1 MANRSRRSS
10 GGRGGG
16 TAEKAIWFFVIAGL
30 VFAFFQIPYDP
41 GAKGIIEIL
50 QSKAKNVQE
59 WAAGIA
65 PSISEKVEDI
75 IKGGD
80 SPTPPKPGEGVDP
93 YENNGGNGD
102 NGGTDNSGVSNE
114 DATNSLNGIAISDA
128 SKVSYNRD
136 EWNHWINI
144 RSCWTVREQVLARD
158 AVDGSLVLKDKDGKA
173 TTDINSACEITGGKW
188 VDVYSGKEITNPK
201 DLDIDHMIPLN
212 YAAQHGGQAWDKTK
226 KEQYANNL
234 DGTHLIAVS
243 ASENRSKS
251 DKGPSKWKPS
261 NTAYYCEYGKSWVSV
276 ASKWQLSVTQADA
289 DSLKEM
295 LATCK

>member
-30 VFAFFQIPYDP
+30 IVAFFQIPYDP

-50 QSKAKNVQE
+50 QSKAKSVEE

-65 PSISEKVEDI
+65 PSIGDKVEEI
-75 IKGGD
+75 IKGGS
-80 SPTPPKPGEGVDP
+80 SPTPPKPGEGIDP
-93 YENNGGNGD
+93 YEN
-102 NGGTDNSGVSNE
+102 GGTGSSGVDQTTAENALASVP
-114 DATNSLNGIAISDA
+114 IADA
-128 SKVSYNRD
+128 SKVSYDRD
-136 EWNHWINI
+136 EWKHWIDV

-158 AVDGSLVLKDKDGKA
+158 AVEVQFLDKNGKT
-173 TTDINSACEITGGKW
+173 TTDINSACEIAGGKW
-188 VDVYSGKEITNPK
+188 KDFYSGKEITDPRS
-201 DLDIDHMIPLN
+201 LDIDHMIPLN
-212 YAAQHGGQAWDKTK
+212 YTAQHGGQAWDKQK
-226 KEQYANNL
+226 KQDYANNL

-261 NTAYYCEYGKSWVSV
+261 DTSYYCEYAKSWTTV
-276 ASKWQLSVTQADA
+276 ASKWQISVTQADA
-289 DSLKEM
+289 TALKEM
-295 LATCK
+295 LSTCK